1 MGSDYNTDKKKRQA
15 RIDKE
20 AEHKRLRDLAD
31 MQKMLRQP
39 EFRRYMWKLM
49 SDTGLFRSSFSQNAM
64 TMSCSEGR
72 RDIGLGILND
82 LNNADTNAF
91 AQIQREF
98 ISEQKSKE
106 ALEQKEREA
115 EDGNS

>member
-1 MGSDYNTDKKKRQA
+1 MGANYDTDKKNRQA

-20 AEHKRLRDLAD
+20 TEHKRLRDISD
-31 MQKMLRQP
+31 MQKMLKLP

-49 SDTGLFRSSFSQNAM
+49 GDAGLFRSSFSQNAM

-82 LNNADTNAF
+82 LNNADVNVF
-91 AQIQREF
+91 GQIQREY

-115 EDGNS
+115 EDDGK